1 MHWSGAYTIWD
12 KGVTEQWHYYIS
24 SKELSAEELLHHA
37 RTEWSVESMHWLLDV
52 HFDEDKCRIQSKNIQ
67 QNLNM
72 LHKVALNIVRIYKR
86 ETQSKLALNGIMFR
100 ALMNPHGLLPL
111 LDKNWFP
118 WSWGA
123 RKSIFEK
130 MILTVNKECI
140 FRKNCNFFWTFY
152 EYPQRQK
159 LSHDRNNVYLRQ

>member
-12 KGVTEQWHYYIS
+12 KGVTEQWRYYIS
-24 SKELSAEELLHHA
+24 SKVLSAEELLHHA

-86 ETQSKLALNGIMFR
+86 ESQSKLALNGIMFR
-100 ALMNPHGLLPL
+100 SLMNPHGLLPL

-118 WSWGA
+118 WRRLDIVCYSGLKCASIKERWPSGLRRRSWKPLCREVPGVRIPPA
-123 RKSIFEK
+123 
-130 MILTVNKECI
+130 
-140 FRKNCNFFWTFY
+140 
-152 EYPQRQK
+152 P
-159 LSHDRNNVYLRQ
+159 